1 MERRRLGKTGLSVSV
16 LGLGGA
22 EFGYGAVS
30 PATAERVV
38 GGALDAGMNL
48 VDTAECYLASE
59 ELLGRA
65 LASRRKDVV
74 LTTKCGHDA
83 GLGHADWDRALIGK
97 SINRSLRRLRTRH
110 LDVVF
115 LHSCDEATLRKGEVV
130 EELRKARK
138 AGKVGFLGYSGDG
151 AAARWAVSSGDF
163 DVLQVSV
170 SVADQEAVDG
180 VVPEAA
186 RRGMGVLAKR
196 PLANVAWQAG
206 HRPADPYHHA
216 YWERLEA
223 LDYSFLSG
231 DICDAVRIALQFTLG
246 VRGVSAALVGTANPA
261 RPRQN
266 AELLQQASLPAE
278 IFEAIRHRWRKVAPR
293 SWAGET

>member
-22 EFGYGAVS
+22 EVGYQALS
-30 PATAERVV
+30 PATVERLV
-38 GGALDAGMNL
+38 GEALDAGLSL
-48 VDTAECYLASE
+48 VDTAACYLASE

-65 LASRRKDVV
+65 LGKRRKDVV
-74 LTTKCGHDA
+74 LATKCGHDA
-83 GLGHADWDRALIGK
+83 GLGLSDWDRALIGR
-97 SINRSLRRLRTRH
+97 SIDRSLRRLRTDH

-115 LHSCDEATLRKGEVV
+115 LHSCDEETLRKGEVV
-130 EELRKARK
+130 EALKRARK

-151 AAARWAVSSGDF
+151 PAARHAVTSGAF
-163 DVLQVSV
+163 QVLEISI
-170 SVADQEAVDG
+170 SVADQAALDG
-180 VVPEAA
+180 IVPEAA
-186 RRGMGVLAKR
+186 RRGLGVLAKR

-206 HRPADPYHHA
+206 RRPADPVHHA
-216 YWERLEA
+216 YWDRLEV
-223 LDYSFLSG
+223 LDYPFLSG
-231 DICDAVRIALQFTLG
+231 DICDAVRIALEFALQ

-266 AELLQQASLPAE
+266 AELLRQARMPPE
-278 IFEAIRHRWRKVAPR
+278 IFEAIRDRWRSVAPR